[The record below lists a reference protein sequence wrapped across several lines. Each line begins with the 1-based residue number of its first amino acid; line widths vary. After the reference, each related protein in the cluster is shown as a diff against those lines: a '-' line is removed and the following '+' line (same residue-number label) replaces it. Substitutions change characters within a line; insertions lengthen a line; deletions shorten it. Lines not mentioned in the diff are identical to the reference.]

1 MSNEFLEIIKRFE
14 SKSYVAATLIRNEIS
29 DDMLAKN
36 HIDYL
41 SVSKSDNTKITYL
54 TKDRIDKIDPND
66 YWSSS
71 KRYLTK
77 PGAFVSKLF
86 NRNIS
91 SRDVEEFSNLFNSF
105 AVVKPLN
112 FRVVEGEDIRKYY
125 KYSNYAEERG
135 SLGNSCMKYENCQ
148 GLFNIYTEN
157 TDHIKM
163 LILLNDS
170 DRIMGRALLWNFDN
184 KVMDRIYTISDEEY
198 AAHFKKWADDNGYIY
213 KTEQNWGNTINFNV
227 GGENKELK
235 LSFKLPNT
243 SMSKYPYMDTFK
255 FLDDNGVIH
264 NHIPDTKDFRTL
276 CGADGSTYNSD
287 YFRFDAISRTMRHSG
302 ECVYVSYKDFYT
314 YSGNTYYSSINDAY
328 IMRSDSVYSNEL
340 EDYIFNS
347 DFSKFNNDVK
357 IADYINRRKAK
368 VEKIKFTFDSDSFG
382 GWDSDRFYR
391 RNVHPITTTD
401 IIQPIEMTDAPTEM
415 EVEQVPQ
422 SSELGV
428 SYITE
433 HDSREDDSNF
443 SDLAQAVSEMREDN
457 SLSADDVFETYTSLA
472 STDGRRNYLNRIIRE
487 MSQNF

>member
-1 MSNEFLEIIKRFE
+1 MSNEFLEIIKRFQ
-14 SKSYVAATLIRNEIS
+14 SKSYVATTLIRNEIS
-29 DDMLAKN
+29 DDMLAKD

-41 SVSKSDNTKITYL
+41 SISKSDNTKITYL

-86 NRNIS
+86 NKCFS

-112 FRVVEGEDIRKYY
+112 FKVVEGEDIRKYY
-125 KYSNYAEERG
+125 KHSNYAEERG

-148 GLFNIYTEN
+148 SLFNIYTEN

-163 LILLNDS
+163 LILLNDC
-170 DRIMGRALLWNFDN
+170 DKVMGRALLWNFDD

-255 FLDDNGVIH
+255 FLDNNGVIH

-276 CGADGSTYNSD
+276 CGSDGSTYNSD

-328 IMRSDSVYSNEL
+328 IMRADSVYSNEL
-340 EDYIFNS
+340 DDYIFNS
-347 DFSKFNNDVK
+347 EFSKFNNDAK
-357 IADYINRRKAK
+357 ITDYMNRKKAK
-368 VEKIKFTFDSDSFG
+368 AEKMKFTFDRNSFG
-382 GWDSDRFYR
+382 GWVDSDIFYQRIVR
-391 RNVHPITTTD
+391 RDDRVESQPLEIMDTNV
-401 IIQPIEMTDAPTEM
+401 EMANTPYRNNTESQV
-415 EVEQVPQ
+415 EVAPQ
-422 SSELGV
+422 SEVAEPQSE
-428 SYITE
+428 
-433 HDSREDDSNF
+433 RSNSVIF
-443 SDLAQAVSEMREDN
+443 SDFAQAISEMRV
-457 SLSADDVFETYTSLA
+457 DDRSH
-472 STDGRRNYLNRIIRE
+472 SIGQWIRE
-487 MSQNF
+487 TMESEDF